1 MRRQRNA
8 GKHERPRGVVLK
20 PFEAR
25 QFHELMPR
33 SDAPGADR
41 GDNEPADEK
50 DQEGPGEPACPVEER
65 NHKGRSMGRHDAID
79 VTSSE
84 LRDPTTPP
92 PIARIEKQRA
102 AATTL
107 QSPGRPRRH
116 YRNRVL
122 RERSYNRRLRA

>member
-1 MRRQRNA
+1 MT
-8 GKHERPRGVVLK
+8 GKTIRLNRLFDAHPECHVHHCDLEIGYPRKSSWPLI
-20 PFEAR
+20 PLE
-25 QFHELMPR
+25 
-33 SDAPGADR
+33 
-41 GDNEPADEK
+41 
-50 DQEGPGEPACPVEER
+50 EGPERWFNILYEER

-122 RERSYNRRLRA
+122 RERSYHRRLRA